1 MCISLWFLSYHV
13 LTILEYLLDRFRLSR
28 LTGLSEYRPS
38 PNLLF
43 SLNPVYSRIGAPSRR
58 KNNALRLVFFYL
70 CIFFRNHA
78 TELAISCLFLPSPR
92 PAKQLGLETSFK
104 SIQFLS
110 SSSGREC
117 AAWCTRTNQRTGMRR
132 IGPDVC
138 VRFRNAGGAVR
149 RYATRNGGSERAQ
162 MARDLSVNLEGGG
175 GQ

>member
-1 MCISLWFLSYHV
+1 MRGRGWQRGI
-13 LTILEYLLDRFRLSR
+13 E
-28 LTGLSEYRPS
+28 SERGRCPS
-38 PNLLF
+38 HF
-43 SLNPVYSRIGAPSRR
+43 PSRSAAKQR
-58 KNNALRLVFFYL
+58 TGIGGGSCQSPFCSLISPIPVF
-70 CIFFRNHA
+70 
-78 TELAISCLFLPSPR
+78 FLPSPR

-162 MARDLSVNLEGGG
+162 MGRDLSVTRKGGG
-175 GQ
+175 VCQ